1 MTRLPPPPTFL
12 IEYVKGLFVRVALQL
27 LAVVVGA
34 EVGIMLLFSWLDIE
48 NVLPPL
54 PLAIADAFLLAAAI
68 AFPLYY
74 WFIRPLK
81 STIRTSQA
89 KLGML
94 ASAVENA
101 GDGIIITRRDG
112 TIEYVNQAFR
122 EMSGYGDDELI
133 GKQAASIEEYMA
145 SPEWKAQFLRS
156 IRRFGVWKGELWE
169 KRKSGEK
176 YLAEI
181 TVTPIDLTASGKI
194 THFVTIKQD
203 NTKRHELES
212 QLRQAQKMEA
222 VGTLVGGI
230 AHDFNNMLSGLT
242 GQLYLAKGKIKDNE
256 EVYERLTKMEA
267 LAFRAADMVNQLLTF
282 ARKGTVNKT
291 NLAINSFIKEASKLA
306 QVGLPE
312 NIEFHCDM
320 TDERMVAYADATQL
334 QQVMMNLIN
343 NARDAVEGREH
354 PVIRVKLDLAT
365 PEHPSLSRFN
375 PTEPRYAE
383 LCVMD
388 NGCGIKKEHL
398 SRIMEPFFTTKE
410 QGKGT
415 GLGLAMV
422 HGVVKSHHGFV
433 AVESEEGRGTTFRVF
448 LPLVEAVSDETSE
461 TGVIHQGHGEF
472 VLLVDDDVIVRETG
486 REVLEQLGYNVFVAE
501 DGSRAIRLCRE
512 YANHISAVIM
522 DVVMPHVQGGEAAM
536 QIKKICPDIPIVLA
550 TGYDKGHVV
559 DQRVLSVIEGII
571 SKPYS
576 PEQMSAVLHE
586 LLRGNG
592 T

>member
-1 MTRLPPPPTFL
+1 M
-12 IEYVKGLFVRVALQL
+12 RVALQL
-27 LAVVVGA
+27 LAVIVSA
-34 EVGIMLLFSWLDIE
+34 EVSIMLLFSWLGIDD
-48 NVLPPL
+48 VLSPL
-54 PLAIADAFLLAAAI
+54 PLAIADAFLLSAVI

-112 TIEYVNQAFR
+112 AIEYVNQAFR
-122 EMSGYGDDELI
+122 EMSGYSDDELI
-133 GKQAASIEEYMA
+133 GKQVASIEDYMA
-145 SPEWKAQFLRS
+145 TTEWKEQFLRS
-156 IRRFGVWKGELWE
+156 IRHFGVWKGEQWE
-169 KRKSGEK
+169 KRRNGEK

-181 TVTPIDLTASGKI
+181 TVTPIDLTSSGKI

-203 NTKRHELES
+203 NTKRHKLEN
-212 QLRQAQKMEA
+212 QLRHAQKMEA

-267 LAFRAADMVNQLLTF
+267 LTFRAADMVNQLLTF
-282 ARKGTVNKT
+282 ARKGAVNKT
-291 NLAINSFIKEASKLA
+291 NLVINSFIKEASKLA

-312 NIEFHCDM
+312 NIEFHCDI

-343 NARDAVEGREH
+343 NARDAVDGREH
-354 PVIRVKLDLAT
+354 PVIQVTLDGAT
-365 PEHPSLSRFN
+365 PEHPSLSQFN
-375 PTEPRYAE
+375 PTESRYAE

-422 HGVVKSHHGFV
+422 HGVVQSYHGFV
-433 AVESEEGRGTTFRVF
+433 AVESEEGGGTAFRFF
-448 LPLVEAVSDETSE
+448 LPLVEAASDETGE
-461 TGVIHQGHGEF
+461 MEVIHQGHGEF

-501 DGSRAIRLCRE
+501 DGDRAVRLCRE

-522 DVVMPHVQGGEAAM
+522 DVVMPHVQGGEAAI
-536 QIKKICPDIPIVLA
+536 QIKKICPGLPIVLA
-550 TGYDKGHVV
+550 TGYDKSHVV
-559 DQRVLSVIEGII
+559 DESVLSVIEGII

-576 PEQMSAVLHE
+576 PERLSSVLHE
-586 LLRGNG
+586 LLRGNV